1 MAGCDCKEHLLE
13 HHLFIFLSHSSSS
26 VSALSM
32 TRRRSKSYRTVLR
45 GCGSRSESLRVRAGS
60 GRGGKA
66 LGRRCPEAVGVK
78 GLGAWQGRRGTGPAA
93 SLRPRASCVR
103 ASLRPRASSVRARAS
118 GRGWTARACPERPS
132 GSRRRLG
139 VSPGAAW
146 ALPVA
151 SPHPRAVFRACPVS
165 APAGPRVK
173 ARAAQWPGAEET
185 RGRDHVPKRR
195 VLPLRMHGFFS
206 FSDSGAAPSRTA
218 GGPRKLPV
226 SAPPARRFCD
236 SPVQTHNQPA
246 PSATGVKT
254 NTDLFP
260 EVRPSFE
267 EKREALIRLNM
278 TGCLRNLGNHLI
290 LKSLN

>member
-32 TRRRSKSYRTVLR
+32 TRRRSKSYRAVLR

-132 GSRRRLG
+132 GSRRHLARGGLG
-139 VSPGAAW
+139 LACGFPTPAGCVPSLSCLRPCGPACEGSRG
-146 ALPVA
+146 PVA
-151 SPHPRAVFRACPVS
+151 WGRGDPRP
-165 APAGPRVK
+165 
-173 ARAAQWPGAEET
+173 
-185 RGRDHVPKRR
+185 
-195 VLPLRMHGFFS
+195 
-206 FSDSGAAPSRTA
+206 
-218 GGPRKLPV
+218 
-226 SAPPARRFCD
+226 
-236 SPVQTHNQPA
+236 
-246 PSATGVKT
+246 
-254 NTDLFP
+254 
-260 EVRPSFE
+260 
-267 EKREALIRLNM
+267 
-278 TGCLRNLGNHLI
+278 
-290 LKSLN
+290 